1 MEIHFDQQGLA
12 PAIVQH
18 ARTGEVLML
27 GYMNAESLELT
38 RTTGLVTFWSRSRQ
52 ALWRKGATS
61 GNVLRLVDLRVDC
74 DSDAL
79 LVLAEPAG
87 PTCHTGERSC
97 FHRDANGTLTRRPT
111 PPGAVLGRLADAVRE
126 RRAAAPETSYTAR
139 LLQDGVDRIAK
150 KVGEEAVEVVIA
162 AKNGSHTELAYELA
176 DLLYHI
182 VVLLEEQRLPLE
194 AVWQELERRMKS

>member
-1 MEIHFDQQGLA
+1 MELHFDQQGLA
-12 PAIVQH
+12 PAVVQH

-27 GYMNAESLELT
+27 GYMNAEALELT

-52 ALWRKGATS
+52 ALWRKGETS
-61 GNVLRLVDLRVDC
+61 GNVLRLIDLRIDC
-74 DSDAL
+74 DGDAL

-97 FHRDANGTLTRRPT
+97 FHRDAMGTLIRSST
-111 PPGAVLGRLADAVRE
+111 PSGAVLGRLADGVRK

-162 AKNGSHTELAYELA
+162 AKNASHAELAYELA
-176 DLLYHI
+176 DLLYHV
-182 VVLLEEQRLPLE
+182 VVLLEEQGLPLE

>member
-1 MEIHFDQQGLA
+1 MEIHFDPQGLA

-27 GYMNAESLELT
+27 GYMNADALEAT
-38 RTTGLVTFWSRSRQ
+38 RATGLVTFWSRSRQ
-52 ALWRKGATS
+52 ALWRKGETS
-61 GNVLRLVDLRVDC
+61 GHVLRLVDLRVDC
-74 DSDAL
+74 DADAL

-97 FHRDANGTLTRRPT
+97 FHRDVAGTLTRRSA
-111 PPGAVLGRLADAVRE
+111 PPGAVLGRLADGVRI
-126 RRAAAPETSYTAR
+126 RRNASPETSYTAR
-139 LLQDGVDRIAK
+139 LLQEGVDRIAK

-162 AKNGSHTELAYELA
+162 AKNASHAELTYELA

-182 VVLLEEQRLPLE
+182 VVLLEDQGLSLE
-194 AVWQELERRMKS
+194 AIWQELERRMKS